1 MANLFDGAPGA
12 RPGIESV
19 EAFDAVFTAERL
31 AKPWVADGNLEPSIP
46 PGAGAA
52 ETVLAVAQ
60 HGRVYLRGGA
70 GILNRQVLDSLLF
83 RAWLFGILTF
93 LEAQA
98 RERIRRDPDWRGA
111 ISPARLAKARGLK
124 EERSRRGREIG
135 TVDALQ
141 FGDLGW
147 IATTYEGWY
156 ALFGVDSRRQAK
168 QLVRRIET
176 LRNGLAHGQ
185 AIVAED
191 WESIV
196 IVARSVRAI
205 AAAEREEADVD
216 AGEGAVE

>member
-1 MANLFDGAPGA
+1 MARLYDATPES
-12 RPGIESV
+12 PGIDSV
-19 EAFDAVFTAERL
+19 SAFDAVFTAERL
-31 AKPWVADGNLEPSIP
+31 AYPWIGEGTLEPSIRRD
-46 PGAGAA
+46 AGAA
-52 ETVLAVAQ
+52 EAVLAVAD

-111 ISPARLAKARGLK
+111 LSPARLAKARDLK
-124 EERSRRGREIG
+124 EERARRGREIG

-156 ALFGVDSRRQAK
+156 QLFGVDSRRQAK

-185 AIVAED
+185 AIISGD
-191 WESIV
+191 WDTIV
-196 IVARSVRAI
+196 VMARAVQAI
-205 AAAEREEADVD
+205 AAAERDQTGTD
-216 AGEGAVE
+216 DREGGAA

>member
-1 MANLFDGAPGA
+1 MPPLFDATPA
-12 RPGIESV
+12 SPGIDSIA
-19 EAFDAVFTAERL
+19 AFDAVFTAERL
-31 AKPWVADGNLEPSIP
+31 AYPWIGEGTLEPSIRRD
-46 PGAGAA
+46 AGAA
-52 ETVLAVAQ
+52 ETVLAIAA
-60 HGRVYLRGGA
+60 HGRAYLDGGG

-83 RAWLFGILTF
+83 RAWLFGILTY

-111 ISPARLAKARGLK
+111 LSPARLAKARDLK
-124 EERSRRGREIG
+124 EERARRGREIG

-156 ALFGVDSRRQAK
+156 QMFGVDSRRQAK

-185 AIVAED
+185 AIIAGD
-191 WESIV
+191 WDTIV

-205 AAAEREEADVD
+205 AAAERDEAGTDDPKGGD
-216 AGEGAVE
+216 A